1 MFTRFLIAT
10 MLVSSTFLSP
20 HIAPEKKMVKDYR
33 CEQTSFFQ
41 RLHPEVQAG
50 VILLISGMLMKVYV
64 ESLNVFI
71 TEKSFN
77 R

>member
-1 MFTRFLIAT
+1 

-20 HIAPEKKMVKDYR
+20 HIAPEKMVKDYR

-50 VILLISGMLMKVYV
+50 VILFISGMLMKVYV
-64 ESLNVFI
+64 KSLNVLI
-71 TEKSFN
+71 SEKSFN
-77 R
+77 